1 MQKLVREY
9 LNELKSR
16 QKKRRRTGI
25 AAILLI
31 VLVVGGVVEVL
42 TQYGVAM
49 TGNAKCGLE
58 EHQHSEECYA
68 SEMTCGLE
76 EMAGHS
82 HTDACYQ
89 TETALI
95 CGQEESAGHTHAD
108 DCYGEDGTSVCGQ
121 EESAGHTHTDD
132 CYQTDS
138 IQICGQEESAGHT
151 HTAECTESQ
160 MACGMEEHS
169 HTDQCYI
176 DTEAGVEEAALW
188 EAQYKD
194 TEWKDAWGEDLVTAA
209 QKQIGYKENSDN
221 YTIAED
227 GSRKGY
233 TRYGQFAG
241 DVYCDW
247 DAAFV
252 NFCIY
257 YAGLEASGIFPSE
270 TDTAKWCGEFEKIN
284 GQDERYISCLTAA
297 EGYTPEAGDI
307 IFFEKEDEERTSQMG
322 VVSSYNKEKNEIRVI
337 EGNSGNEVKE
347 NPYDAGDAHIVRYL
361 KISELEKVY
370 KGTGEEAQDAEE
382 VQPVEAPAEEPEAVQ
397 ADEVKK
403 EENPEGE
410 DTEGKE
416 SEEKQ
421 EQDEEGKLSEEELS
435 QVDEVIALIDDI
447 PSPEEIQ
454 EKMEALEDDEEEYEK
469 YYLKLQKQVLEAFEA
484 YEALSE
490 AQQEKVTNAEKLL
503 QMDWMKAE
511 TLESPEGVMGPDEAY
526 VNSISVTSRTTGTAP
541 WDKEEGRGNDTGA
554 ENEIVRTYDTVSYNF
569 TVNMMSWEADKT
581 YKEARVKLE
590 FVLPRTEA
598 EADFDQSAMA
608 WMDTTEGYAPVLTKE
623 NRVIDGKE
631 TECQV
636 LTCYKLLKPADGNIS
651 VVPGNFGEN
660 LTIYVKGMHNGET
673 FAPII
678 SAAMEGGTW
687 DGVCQDKE
695 HTVDGE
701 AVMEKKT
708 VTPDPVT
715 VTAAPKYNIRLQS
728 ESSYRD
734 IFEFQGT
741 PEWIAQYGDK
751 AANTDLENP
760 IPGRLMKLGIV
771 LQLYNDNAAKGLK
784 GIELPKG
791 PISFDLE
798 LSSVYT
804 PTSTSEHGETVDT
817 TETYTLL
824 LWSYGENREVKY
836 GEQNTDGRVLKD
848 ERGCL
853 DLAPYHEHKD
863 DREGSD
869 CRDSGTW
876 AASQEKNVIHIT
888 VDGYQI
894 DLSHM
899 PVRNMPD
906 GTELYGANIGC
917 FSSGAIWLVQPF
929 NKTTT
934 GTSPDGP
941 EYDVIQDY
949 GAGSF
954 ATTAEAK
961 NLKATTVT
969 GEELEEGVDGFKQM
983 VSEDDREV
991 RTLEINLPGAMQNRV
1006 RYGGHENGSGNTDDE
1021 KESEDGKG
1029 WWTGSGVKDIY
1040 DGNDYATIGDKLYLK
1055 GGFSYASN
1063 RVDENQLYLGTNLI
1077 RFYGSAIELDGDGR
1091 VSLEDGASL
1100 NGESGNEF
1108 KEWQKDL
1115 KKYVRRYYAT
1125 KQDGE
1130 DWTNDWE
1137 LQHTYEKDLK
1147 FYEKVQDIPKG
1158 DVCVGILTCFVG
1170 PGSDPEE
1177 GKDDGYYAF
1186 YHQAQVKENKDL
1198 IGESFALVS
1207 TSRVWTKQM
1216 FEDAGKSLDEINL
1229 AIDANKNK
1237 NIKDWLLESELLDEF
1252 HYKSANIEGSAWYT
1266 RETYKEDGSGAIGT
1280 HNSEWEHWGDTLL
1293 IIGYRTSI
1301 TKNLSQKLTN
1311 GEEKNIYNLDSGQ
1324 RVADFVLQPRTYY
1337 EKDGKFDHTTT
1348 VTIQDILPEYMT
1360 YKEGSAYFGGK
1371 YVQSSPD
1378 GGQQGSIIEDDSE
1391 NAVFM
1396 KPEKREPKVESNGD
1410 GTQTLTWVI
1419 ENVKVGEPM
1428 APIYYSV
1435 NIGDEERPEKEVPIG
1450 TTNLD
1455 NVAYITAPEDL
1466 RDPKKTPEKNSKA
1479 GISVTRG
1486 SADSFGKYTK
1496 QPVVEEDGA
1505 IDYVVYFNN
1514 NAGQGADV
1522 FIMDTMPMNQV
1533 SGSNFT
1539 GTYIFADWILDI
1551 SQCSAYNI
1559 RIYYTFD
1566 EKYKGMTTK
1575 DVTKGEVEKWE
1586 EAAIDKETG
1595 KIAIPEP
1602 QKKEDEDGGETL
1614 QMHPIAWAVIGELDA
1629 GKKVSIDLK
1638 IQLDPGA
1645 SDENKTENNY
1655 FVNLLSSG
1663 DTTTTTKT
1671 PTVRRTLEGLTW
1683 IDDNRDGLQSEG
1695 EMKLSGVKVELLKQV
1710 EEEGNLVYKNVCYP
1724 GTNNP
1729 IVIETG
1735 KQISLRADSG
1745 EDAETYT
1752 PGRYKFRDLPAGT
1765 FAVKFTEGTSDITI
1779 LKATWQN
1786 IGDDSRDSD
1795 GEPTNTGSMLE
1806 CTEIKDIEL
1815 PDAEKMYKDSIKL
1828 YESKYN
1834 DSGFYCGADLGLVK
1848 KGTEEIPLA
1857 NVRFKLADSKGS
1869 IVQVD
1874 KKDSNG
1880 YFVVRETDDSKEW
1893 ILTGDE
1899 EDNYAFEEQGTQSD
1913 IVISNLL
1920 DMDVFSDDII
1930 RNEGIRTV
1938 SAMYVETDSKG
1949 IINVK
1954 GLLPG
1959 NYTVSEIQT
1968 AAGYQ
1973 LLEKP
1978 IRIKIGTDGRTTVV
1992 NLEELGSD
2000 VNMDG
2005 DNKLTVRNHPLYA
2018 LPSTGGMGIYWYMFG
2033 GVLLMSA
2040 AAFIT
2045 YRNKRREVLRS

>member
-25 AAILLI
+25 AFML
-31 VLVVGGVVEVL
+31 LVVMVVGMVGSIL

-49 TGNAKCGLE
+49 TGGAKCQTE
-58 EHQHSEECYA
+58 EHAHGEACYEERIV
-68 SEMTCGLE
+68 CGL
-76 EMAGHS
+76 
-82 HTDACYQ
+82 
-89 TETALI
+89 
-95 CGQEESAGHTHAD
+95 EESAGHTHAEG
-108 DCYGEDGTSVCGQ
+108 CYVTESQLVCGLEETEEHIHEASCYAESQ
-121 EESAGHTHTDD
+121 SLVCGTDESAGHIHDAS
-132 CYQTDS
+132 CY
-138 IQICGQEESAGHT
+138 
-151 HTAECTESQ
+151 ESQ
-160 MACGMEEHS
+160 IVCGITEHS
-169 HTDQCYI
+169 HTEECYI
-176 DTEAGVEEAALW
+176 DIYADVEDAGLWDAQYAGVEW
-188 EAQYKD
+188 
-194 TEWKDAWGEDLVTAA
+194 TDAWGEDLATAA
-209 QKQIGYKENSDN
+209 RMQVGYKESTDN
-221 YTIAED
+221 YMVAED
-227 GSRKGY
+227 GSHKGY
-233 TRYGQFAG
+233 TRYGQFSG
-241 DVYCDW
+241 DVYVDW
-247 DAAFV
+247 DAALV
-252 NFCIY
+252 NFCVY
-257 YAGLEASGIFPSE
+257 YVGLKGSNLFPDE
-270 TDTAKWCGEFEKIN
+270 KDTAKWCEEFGKIN
-284 GQDERYISCLTAA
+284 EQNGEVLACLTGA
-297 EGYTPEAGDI
+297 EGYEPEAGDI
-307 IFFEKEDEERTSQMG
+307 IFFDRDGEERTNQMG
-322 VVSSYNKEKNEIRVI
+322 IVSSYNKEKNEIRVI

-347 NPYDAGDAHIVRYL
+347 NTYDAGDAHIVRYV

-370 KGTGEEAQDAEE
+370 KGTGEEVSAVQETEEVSLDEASANEGTAEETEE
-382 VQPVEAPAEEPEAVQ
+382 VQQEAS
-397 ADEVKK
+397 
-403 EENPEGE
+403 PEGE
-410 DTEGKE
+410 NSEGKDQAK
-416 SEEKQ
+416 EKD
-421 EQDEEGKLSEEELS
+421 EQS
-435 QVDEVIALIDDI
+435 QVDEVIALIDQI

-454 EKMEALEDDEEEYEK
+454 EKMEDLEDDEDGYTK
-469 YYLKLQKQVLEAFEA
+469 YYLELHKQVLEAFDA
-484 YEALSE
+484 YEALTE
-490 AQQEKVTNAEKLL
+490 EQQKEVTNAEKLL

-569 TVNMMSWEADKT
+569 TVNMTSWEADKT

-608 WMDTTEGYAPVLTKE
+608 WMDTTEEYAPVLTKE

-687 DGVCQDKE
+687 DGVCQDEE

-741 PEWIAQYGDK
+741 PEWMAQYGDK

-771 LQLYNDNAAKGLK
+771 LQLYNDNAAKCLK

-804 PTSTSEHGETVDT
+804 PTSTSEHGGTVNT
-817 TETYTLL
+817 TETYTPL

-853 DLAPYHEHKD
+853 DLAPYHEHKA

-869 CRDSGTW
+869 CRNSGTW

-969 GEELEEGVDGFKQM
+969 GEELEEGVGGFKQM

-1063 RVDENQLYLGTNLI
+1063 RVEENQLYLGTNLI
-1077 RFYGSAIELDGDGR
+1077 RFYGNAIELDGDGR

-1100 NGESGNEF
+1100 NGEYGNEF

-1170 PGSDPEE
+1170 PGPDPEE

-1216 FEDAGKSLDEINL
+1216 FENAGKSLDEINL
-1229 AIDANKNK
+1229 AIDENKNK

-1301 TKNLSQKLTN
+1301 TKNLLQKLTN

-1522 FIMDTMPMNQV
+1522 FIMDTMPMDQV

-1539 GTYIFADWILDI
+1539 GTYTFADWILDI
-1551 SQCSAYNI
+1551 NQCSADNI

-1566 EKYKGMTTK
+1566 EKYKDKTTK
-1575 DVTKGEVEKWE
+1575 DVTQEEVEKWK
-1586 EAAIDKETG
+1586 EAAIDKGTG

-1602 QKKEDEDGGETL
+1602 QKKEDEDGGETM
-1614 QMHPIAWAVIGELDA
+1614 QMHPIAWAVIGKLEA
-1629 GKKVSIDLK
+1629 GRKVSIDLK
-1638 IQLDPGA
+1638 IQLNPGA

-1695 EMKLSGVKVELLKQV
+1695 EMKLSGVKVELLK
-1710 EEEGNLVYKNVCYP
+1710 EESGRYVNVCYP
-1724 GTNNP
+1724 GTENP

-1735 KQISLRADSG
+1735 QQISLRADSSK
-1745 EDAETYT
+1745 DAKSYA
-1752 PGRYKFRDLPAGT
+1752 PGGYKFRDLPAGT
-1765 FAVKFTEGTSDITI
+1765 FAVKFTKGTSDITI
-1779 LKATWQN
+1779 LKATGQN
-1786 IGDDSRDSD
+1786 MGDDRIDSD
-1795 GEPTNTGSMLE
+1795 GEPTYTGSMLA
-1806 CTEIKDIEL
+1806 CTEIKDIDM

-1834 DSGFYCGADLGLVK
+1834 DSGFYCGSDLGLVK

-1857 NVRFKLADSKGS
+1857 NVRFKLTDSKGS
-1869 IVQVD
+1869 IVRVD

-1893 ILTGDE
+1893 ILTGDKD
-1899 EDNYAFEEQGTQSD
+1899 DNYAFKEQGIQSD

-1920 DMDVFSDDII
+1920 DMDVFSDDTI
-1930 RNEGIRTV
+1930 RNEGIRRV
-1938 SAMYVETDSKG
+1938 SEMYVETDSNG
-1949 IINVK
+1949 MINVK

-1959 NYTVSEIQT
+1959 NYTVSELQT

-1973 LLEKP
+1973 ILEKP
-1978 IRIKIGTDGRTTVV
+1978 IQIKIGKDGKTTIV
-1992 NLEELGSD
+1992 NPEELGSD